1 MALLY
6 AYRNAKSTTPT
17 SPGAVQPSRLGRA
30 AGHGAGSVLAPAT
43 PGAQRSAGARST
55 EWWSVRSVT
64 RLRMR
69 RW

>member
-55 EWWSVRSVT
+55 E
-64 RLRMR
+64 
-69 RW
+69 